1 MKPPEETKLV
11 NPPAGQTKMVKCKVI
26 SGIAVKR
33 LGGVQPAGKFVELTE
48 AEAKEFCDQT
58 FVGPYNF
65 DGERGKKN
73 ATRTLLRRA
82 VRVSDLEA
90 IERLEAAKT
99 KAMKETSLRSDEV

>member
-1 MKPPEETKLV
+1 MKPPEETKLI

-26 SGIAVKR
+26 SGISVKR
-33 LGGVQPAGKFVELTE
+33 LGGVQSAGMLVELTE
-48 AEAKEFCDQT
+48 EEAKEFCDKT

-82 VRVSDLEA
+82 VRIADLEA
-90 IERLEAAKT
+90 LERLEYAKK